1 MAFALLH
8 HLGGALA
15 KKKPSDL
22 NAIWIAAI

>member
-1 MAFALLH
+1 VVLALLH